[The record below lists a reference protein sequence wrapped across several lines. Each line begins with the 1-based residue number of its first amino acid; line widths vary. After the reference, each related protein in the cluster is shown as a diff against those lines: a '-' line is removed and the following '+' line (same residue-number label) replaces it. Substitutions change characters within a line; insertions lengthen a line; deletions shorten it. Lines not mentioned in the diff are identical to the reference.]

1 MTTDLRNAIDIAILE
16 KMGIEID
23 VLEANRLVAR
33 LPFAPNANHVGTI
46 YAGSLFSL
54 AEFPAGVLMVKR
66 FGLEKFAPVVA
77 DMKIRYRRPAQS
89 MVTVDMKIS
98 DEQYD
103 AMEKAA
109 LAEGKGE
116 MTLSQELT
124 DEEGTVV
131 AITEARY
138 VLLKR

>member
-1 MTTDLRNAIDIAILE
+1 
-16 KMGIEID
+16 
-23 VLEANRLVAR
+23 
-33 LPFAPNANHVGTI
+33 
-46 YAGSLFSL
+46 
-54 AEFPAGVLMVKR
+54 MVKR